1 MEKVVF
7 PVVEE
12 QPVMWGYHR
21 DLHDADRYK
30 AIVDRDTGKL
40 FSIVS
45 KDYRVIRHE
54 QAIDELEGVI
64 DQTPDLGT
72 PIVKTSFYN
81 DGARMQRTYRF
92 EKITVEIRPG
102 DRVHLQLLLYN
113 SYDLTWPLIVI
124 LGAFRFVCANGL
136 VVGKEFFQFRKR
148 HVVEIDRMDFKDQVA
163 TALKRFEDQTRSWRK
178 WATRPLSFE
187 IYQKV
192 MKAMEFGKRATETIE
207 EKVNNDV
214 EGFLHEG
221 SPQPTVWM
229 FYNLITWYITHRAVS
244 LNHRVEL
251 EKRLRRAVGF
261 FQAQGNDRVG
271 TVPSLWHLNKSH
283 GQETVNN

>member
-1 MEKVVF
+1 MEKVIF
-7 PVVEE
+7 PIVEE

-21 DLHDADRYK
+21 DLHDAAQYK
-30 AIVDRDTGKL
+30 AIVERDTGKL

-45 KDYRVIRHE
+45 KEYKVIRHE
-54 QAIDELEGVI
+54 QAIDALEGVI
-64 DQTPDLGT
+64 DEAPDLGT
-72 PIVKTSFYN
+72 PSVKTSFYN
-81 DGARMQRTYRF
+81 EGARMLRTYRF
-92 EKITVEIRPG
+92 KKIAVEIRPM
-102 DRVHLQLLLYN
+102 DWIHLQLLLYN

-148 HVVEIDRMDFKDQVA
+148 HVVEIDRMDFKDQVT
-163 TALKRFEDQTRSWRK
+163 TALKRFEDQTRSWRE
-178 WATRPLSFE
+178 WATRPLSLE
-187 IYQKV
+187 TYGKV

-207 EKVNNDV
+207 EKVNDEV

-221 SPQPTVWM
+221 GPQPTVWM

-261 FQAQGNDRVG
+261 FKRG
-271 TVPSLWHLNKSH
+271 H
-283 GQETVNN
+283 

>member
-1 MEKVVF
+1 MTDVVF

-21 DLHDADRYK
+21 DLHDAAQYK

-54 QAIDELEGVI
+54 QAADELEGVI
-64 DQTPDLGT
+64 DETPDLGT
-72 PIVKTSFYN
+72 PLVKTSFYN
-81 DGARMQRTYRF
+81 EGGRMRRSYRFEKITVEIRPGDRVQRRSYRF

-102 DRVHLQLLLYN
+102 DRVHLELLLYN

-148 HVVEIDRMDFKDQVA
+148 HVVEIERMDFKDQVA
-163 TALKRFEDQTRSWRK
+163 TAIKRFEDQTRSWRE
-178 WATRPLSFE
+178 WTTRPLSLE
-187 IYQKV
+187 TYGKV
-192 MKAMEFGKRATETIE
+192 MNTMDFGKRATETIE
-207 EKVNNDV
+207 EKVNDEV
-214 EGFLHEG
+214 EGFLSEG

-261 FQAQGNDRVG
+261 FERDR
-271 TVPSLWHLNKSH
+271 
-283 GQETVNN
+283 